1 MKPQQLRTFLA
12 VAEHRSIHAAA
23 RALFVSQPAVT
34 RTMRELERDLDV
46 PLLRRSISGV
56 ELTEAG
62 LAFQLRASLLIEEM
76 RRTREE
82 LLFMKE
88 GANGRVAVALTS
100 AVGLTLLPPALEGF
114 QQQMPRA
121 RISINEDPVPVA
133 LRKLQDGTLDFMVV
147 STLSSRLGAAFRQQ
161 PLFEMSLTVAARQQH
176 PCASARSIRELID
189 QRWVAPGY
197 APDQDF
203 VAQLFALQGQ
213 PAPTRMLECESFA
226 IAVHLLTRIDALA
239 LFSTA
244 LFEQELTPRGV
255 VAVALRE
262 AIPAVEISI
271 VTLRDARLTP
281 TAQCLIDCLQAQP
294 LPPGMR
300 RARD

>member
-62 LAFQLRASLLIEEM
+62 LAFQVRASLLVEEM

-82 LLFMKE
+82 LQFMKE

-100 AVGLTLLPPALEGF
+100 TVGLTLLPPALESF
-114 QQQMPRA
+114 QRQMPRA
-121 RISINEDPVPVA
+121 RVSINEDPVPLA

-147 STLSSRLGAAFRQQ
+147 NTLSGSLGTAFHQQ
-161 PLFEMSLTVAARQQH
+161 PLFDMSLMVAARRQH
-176 PCASARSIRELID
+176 PFAAAGSIRELNEHL
-189 QRWVAPGY
+189 WVAPGY

-203 VAQLFALQGQ
+203 VAQLFASHGQ
-213 PAPTRMLECESFA
+213 PAPARMLECESFA
-226 IAVHLLTRIDALA
+226 IAMHLLTRMDAFA
-239 LFSTA
+239 LLSAA
-244 LFEQELTPRGV
+244 LIEQELTPRGV
-255 VAVALRE
+255 VALSLRE
-262 AIPAVEISI
+262 PIPPARISI
-271 VTLRDARLTP
+271 VTLRNARLTP
-281 TAQCLIDCLQAQP
+281 TAQCLISCLRAQP
-294 LPPGMR
+294 LPAGMR
-300 RARD
+300 RAEA

>member
-1 MKPQQLRTFLA
+1 MKPQHLRTFLA

-62 LAFQLRASLLIEEM
+62 QAFQVRASLLMEDM

-82 LLFMKE
+82 LMFMKE
-88 GANGRVAVALTS
+88 GANGHVAVALTS
-100 AVGLTLLPPALEGF
+100 SVGLTVLPGALESF

-133 LRKLQDGTLDFMVV
+133 LRKLQNGTLDFMVAN
-147 STLSSRLGAAFRQQ
+147 TLSRNLGTAFRQQ
-161 PLFEMSLTVAARQQH
+161 PLFEMSLTVAARKQH
-176 PCASARSIRELID
+176 PCASARSIRELNE
-189 QRWVAPGY
+189 QLWVAPGY

-203 VAQLFALQGQ
+203 VAQLFASHRQ
-213 PAPTRMLECESFA
+213 PAPVRMLECESFA
-226 IAVHLLTRIDALA
+226 IALHLLTRMDALA
-239 LFSTA
+239 LLSGALIAQEFS
-244 LFEQELTPRGV
+244 PRGV
-255 VAVALRE
+255 VALKLRE
-262 AIPAVEISI
+262 AIPSVQISI

-281 TAQCLIDCLQAQP
+281 TAQCLIACLQAQP
-294 LPPGMR
+294 LPSGMR
-300 RARD
+300 RTLG